1 MSCRRVSWAACS
13 AARVETGITTAVAS
27 KTRRMAPALH
37 APELVPVKS
46 FVNTALAMKLRG
58 NGTNYVHIVKTI
70 R

>member
-1 MSCRRVSWAACS
+1 
-13 AARVETGITTAVAS
+13 
-27 KTRRMAPALH
+27 MAPALH